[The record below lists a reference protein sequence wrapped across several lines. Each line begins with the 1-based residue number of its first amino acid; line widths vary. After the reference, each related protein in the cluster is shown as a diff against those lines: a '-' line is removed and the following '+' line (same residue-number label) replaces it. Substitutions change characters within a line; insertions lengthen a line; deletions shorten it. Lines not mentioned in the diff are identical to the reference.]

1 MLKKGSTADYLAGEK
16 LYQQRARA
24 ALPFLVRQATQS
36 ATIYYSDLAPELGM
50 ANERNLNYV
59 LGYVGH
65 AIEALARDWKE
76 NIPPIQCLVINKR
89 EQMPGR
95 GIGWFITNRQDF
107 KKLGR
112 KEQQRLVKLEL
123 EKVFAYPRWASV
135 LHEFGLAPAKTDY
148 SKTLAKAESGDAT
161 GESRASK
168 FGGGGESSQHRKLK

>member
-1 MLKKGSTADYLAGEK
+1 MPKKGSTADYLAGEK

-24 ALPFLVRQATQS
+24 ALPFLVRQATPS

-65 AIEALARDWKE
+65 AIEALAQDWKE

-89 EQMPGR
+89 DQMPGS
-95 GIGWFITNRQDF
+95 GIGWFITNKQDF

-112 KEQQRLVKLEL
+112 KEQRRLVKLEL

-135 LHEFGLAPAKTDY
+135 LHEFGLAPAKTNY

-161 GESRASK
+161 GRIACLEVWR
-168 FGGGGESSQHRKLK
+168 GW